1 MKNKFGK
8 LIPFLGLIIL
18 LLLFTFTSGDKFW
31 TRYNLLAIFNQTV
44 LFMMGGLGMIFVV
57 AQGSI
62 DISQGSTLAISAT
75 LTGLAV
81 NAFGIWTIIPVVL
94 LVGVAVGLFNGIAVS
109 KFKVPSITSTLGL
122 LIALRALVALLTA
135 GTVIYIPFELFS
147 LTNFSV
153 LFPIFL
159 VLVIVMGYLFEYT
172 KLGYYA
178 RAIGSNEIKANFTGV
193 PVDRI
198 KIISFVMSSVM
209 ASIVGVFTLSR
220 IGGVSAQMGNFYEL
234 EVLLALFAGGVPVAG
249 GMATRMYKLFI
260 GSLVVG
266 VLGNGLVLNNISG
279 VLSQGIKGIVLIL
292 VVFVTIYYRNKQLS
306 GGQPAESTA

>member
-193 PVDRI
+193 P
-198 KIISFVMSSVM
+198 
-209 ASIVGVFTLSR
+209 
-220 IGGVSAQMGNFYEL
+220 
-234 EVLLALFAGGVPVAG
+234 
-249 GMATRMYKLFI
+249 
-260 GSLVVG
+260 
-266 VLGNGLVLNNISG
+266 
-279 VLSQGIKGIVLIL
+279 
-292 VVFVTIYYRNKQLS
+292 
-306 GGQPAESTA
+306 